1 MQSNKKAS
9 LKRWSAALLLPWFA
23 AGCASVAPGLHFNK
37 KDHASG
43 YSSSNSSNAGT
54 SAGASDELADAVL
67 KPITPQLVKSE
78 RDMREKQVT
87 QDITKLLGKP
97 EPYTIDTGDVL
108 SIVVWDHP
116 ELSNAATVA
125 TGVQAGAGA
134 DASTSATTAP
144 PAGFIVD
151 HEGMIQFP
159 YAGPLKVAGMTQDQA
174 RNLLT
179 SKLGKYLKQPKV
191 TLRVQSYRSK
201 RVYVDGEV
209 KNPGLQAIND
219 IPMTLVEALNR
230 AGGVLPT
237 GDQSQVVVNRNGV
250 NYQINLPQLVQRG
263 VNPGSIMLTN
273 GDVVRVRSRDESKVF
288 VSGEVVSPRA
298 LPMYNGRLTLNEA
311 LGESGGINPL
321 SGDGSQIYVVRKNGT
336 DQVVYQLDGRSP
348 GALAMAEGFELA
360 PKDVVYV
367 AATPLANWH
376 RAISLIL
383 PGALSSAVGASRPV
397 K

>member
-1 MQSNKKAS
+1 MRCYSKTS
-9 LKRWSAALLLPWFA
+9 LKRWAVVLLMPWLA
-23 AGCASVAPGLHFNK
+23 AGCASVAPGMHFSTQGYK
-37 KDHASG
+37 SPDGETSG
-43 YSSSNSSNAGT
+43 SSAPD
-54 SAGASDELADAVL
+54 SAAADAANAVYR
-67 KPITPQLVKSE
+67 PITPHLVKTE
-78 RDMREKQVT
+78 RALREKQVT
-87 QDITKLLGKP
+87 QDISALLDKP
-97 EPYTIDTGDVL
+97 KPYTIDHGDVL

-116 ELSNAATVA
+116 ELSNSATVA
-125 TGVQAGAGA
+125 TGGPVGVGA

-159 YAGPLKVAGMTQDQA
+159 YAGQLKVAGLTQDQA
-174 RNLLT
+174 RNLLAT
-179 SKLGKYLKQPKV
+179 KLARYLRDPRV

-237 GDQSQVVVNRNGV
+237 GDQSQIVVNRKGE

-263 VNPGSIMLTN
+263 VNPGTIMLAD

-298 LPMYNGRLTLNEA
+298 LPMHNGRLTLNEA
-311 LGESGGINPL
+311 LGESGGVNPL
-321 SGDGSQIYVVRKNGT
+321 SGDGSQIYVVRKNGA

-348 GALAMAEGFELA
+348 GALAMAEGFELS

-383 PGALSSAVGASRPV
+383 PGALSSAVGAAHPA

>member
-1 MQSNKKAS
+1 MWSNHMRFYSKTS
-9 LKRWSAALLLPWFA
+9 LKRWSVVFLMSWLA
-23 AGCASVAPGLHFNK
+23 AGCAAVSPGLHFNSQSYGK
-37 KDHASG
+37 SG
-43 YSSSNSSNAGT
+43 SSEPGSVDVEGDVTN
-54 SAGASDELADAVL
+54 AVL
-67 KPITPQLVKSE
+67 KPITPHLVKVE
-78 RDMREKQVT
+78 REVREKQIT
-87 QDITKLLGKP
+87 QDISKLIAKP
-97 EPYTIDTGDVL
+97 TAYAIDNGDVL

-116 ELSNAATVA
+116 ELSNSATVSA
-125 TGVQAGAGA
+125 GGTVGTGS
-134 DASTSATTAP
+134 DASTAATTAP
-144 PAGFIVD
+144 PAGFMVD

-159 YAGPLKVAGMTQDQA
+159 YAGPMKVAGLTQDQA

-179 SKLGKYLKQPKV
+179 SKLSRYLRDPKV

-219 IPMTLVEALNR
+219 IPMTLIEALNR

-237 GDQSQVVVNRNGV
+237 GDQSQVVVHRNGT

-263 VNPGSIMLTN
+263 VNPGSIMLAS

-298 LPMYNGRLTLNEA
+298 LPMHNGRLTLNEA
-311 LGESGGINPL
+311 LGESGGVNPT
-321 SGDGSQIYVVRKNGT
+321 SGDGSQIYVVRKNGI
-336 DQVVYQLDGRSP
+336 DQVVYQLDGREP
-348 GALAMAEGFELA
+348 GALAMAEGFELS
-360 PKDVVYV
+360 PKDMVYV

-383 PGALSSAVGASRPV
+383 PGALSSAVGAVSPV
-397 K
+397 R